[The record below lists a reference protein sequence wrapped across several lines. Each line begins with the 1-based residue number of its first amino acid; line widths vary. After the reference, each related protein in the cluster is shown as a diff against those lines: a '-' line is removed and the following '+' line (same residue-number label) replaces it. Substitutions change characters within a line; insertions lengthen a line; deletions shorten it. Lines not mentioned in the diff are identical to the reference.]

1 MNRLWP
7 WYAFWARPTTIL
19 TLTTH
24 TAALAT
30 TTTPRAAYA
39 ALTPDPTLL
48 TKQGTLAAGFQLR
61 NFLDT
66 AIPLQDKKPF
76 SLIVIIPSQSPAPQH
91 LAVEIGALL
100 MQLKLPAY
108 CITTTA
114 VKPSTSLAS
123 AAAKR
128 LWDAAKASTHGW
140 PAGPLPD
147 ILKNCSGPSLPVF
160 RTAIL
165 STGIVCISALLTAA
179 AAHWYA
185 VKPLSKAAEGIVTC
199 PHNTR
204 APAFPLYPLLA
215 TAMALHRWDNQ
226 LIKLSGTE
234 SKHTHKSIMANPAT
248 AGTVSRL
255 LSDATHSTWTMH
267 KPRYRAGIPPLYEV
281 TQVSEKS

>member
-1 MNRLWP
+1 MNRLWL
-7 WYAFWARPTTIL
+7 WRAFWARPTTIL

-24 TAALAT
+24 TATLAP

-39 ALTPDPTLL
+39 TLTPDPTLL

-66 AIPLQDKKPF
+66 AIPLQDKQPF

-123 AAAKR
+123 AATKR
-128 LWDAAKASTHGW
+128 LWAT
-140 PAGPLPD
+140 GPLPD
-147 ILKNCSGPSLPVF
+147 VLKNSLGPSLPVF

-185 VKPLSKAAEGIVTC
+185 AKPLSKAAEGIVTC
-199 PHNTR
+199 PRPHNTG

-267 KPRYRAGIPPLYEV
+267 KPRYRAGIPPLYAV
-281 TQVSEKS
+281 TQVSRENSQ

>member
-1 MNRLWP
+1 MNRLWL
-7 WYAFWARPTTIL
+7 WHAFWARPTTLL

-24 TAALAT
+24 TAVLAT
-30 TTTPRAAYA
+30 TKTPRVAYA
-39 ALTPDPTLL
+39 TLTPDPTLL
-48 TKQGTLAAGFQLR
+48 TKEGTLAAGFQLR

-108 CITTTA
+108 CIATTA
-114 VKPSTSLAS
+114 LRPSSLLAS
-123 AAAKR
+123 
-128 LWDAAKASTHGW
+128 LQ
-140 PAGPLPD
+140 D
-147 ILKNCSGPSLPVF
+147 ILNNSSAPSLPVF

-165 STGIVCISALLTAA
+165 STGIVCISTLLTAA
-179 AAHWYA
+179 AAHWYT
-185 VKPLSKAAEGIVTC
+185 VKPLPPAVEVIEASPR

-215 TAMALHRWDNQ
+215 TAMALHRWNNQ

-234 SKHTHKSIMANPAT
+234 SKHTHKSIMVNPAT
-248 AGTVSRL
+248 AGTVNKLFSN
-255 LSDATHSTWTMH
+255 ATHSTWTLH
-267 KPRYRAGIPPLYEV
+267 KPRYKAGIPPLYEI
-281 TQVSEKS
+281 TQVSRENSE

>member
-24 TAALAT
+24 TATLAT
-30 TTTPRAAYA
+30 TTPRTAYA

-108 CITTTA
+108 CITTA
-114 VKPSTSLAS
+114 VKGHAS
-123 AAAKR
+123 PFEA
-128 LWDAAKASTHGW
+128 
-140 PAGPLPD
+140 LPD

-199 PHNTR
+199 PRPHNTR

-281 TQVSEKS
+281 TQVSI